1 MPQQSNRTARR
12 RLAATVITFGGA
24 VPPPSA
30 SCVRFVNAIRKIKS
44 SLLHVNRREIRRH
57 VMRVCS
63 IFSQMLQLFSRTE
76 FERGVIAHRAERHA
90 RGFTCWGQFVAMLFC
105 HLGRAQSLRE
115 ICGGLA
121 ASEGKLRHL
130 GLPDAPRRSTP
141 AYANEHRPW
150 QLYRSIFYQVFSR
163 CRQVAGGHGLRF
175 KNKLLSLDA
184 TLIELCATVFD
195 WAQYRRTKGAVKLHL
210 LLDHQGLLPSYA
222 VITEGRVHESRV
234 ARTLRFEP
242 GTIVVFDRGFTDYAW
257 FASLDADGVYFVTRM
272 KDNADYG
279 VVERRTVPAH
289 SPVPRDEIVFLY
301 KLARGADCD
310 LFLRR
315 LEVWDE
321 KQQRILVFLT
331 NHRHFA
337 GSTIAQIYR
346 QRWQIELFFKALKQN
361 LRIKTFVGTNPN
373 ALQIQI
379 WTALIA
385 LLLLKYLQLRA
396 RFGWSLSNL
405 AALLRQQLFVYRDL
419 WQWIDQPF
427 QPPPLLDAVAEQIP
441 LSWPANLDSRTAN
454 LNS

>member
-1 MPQQSNRTARR
+1 
-12 RLAATVITFGGA
+12 VI
-24 VPPPSA
+24 
-30 SCVRFVNAIRKIKS
+30 
-44 SLLHVNRREIRRH
+44 
-57 VMRVCS
+57 RVSS
-63 IFSQMLQLFSRTE
+63 IFSQMLQLFSRAE
-76 FERGVIAHRAERHA
+76 FERAVIEHQAERHA
-90 RGFTCWGQFVAMLFC
+90 RGFSCWGQFVAMLFC

-130 GLPDAPRRSTP
+130 GLPDAPKRSTL

-150 QLYRSIFYQVFSR
+150 QLYRSVFYQLLSR
-163 CRQVAGGHGLRF
+163 CREVAGPHGFRF

-184 TLIELCATVFD
+184 TLVELCATVFD

-222 VITEGRVHESRV
+222 LITEGRVHESRI
-234 ARTLRFEP
+234 ARRLRFEP
-242 GTIVVFDRGFTDYAW
+242 GTIVVFDRGYTDYTW
-257 FASLDADGVYFVTRM
+257 FATLDRDSVYFVTRM
-272 KDNADYG
+272 KENADYG
-279 VVERRTVPAH
+279 VVERRSVPERG
-289 SPVPRDEIVFLY
+289 SVQRDEIIFLY
-301 KLARGADCD
+301 KLARQGRPD

-315 LEVWDE
+315 IEVWDE
-321 KQQRILVFLT
+321 TQQRNLVFLT

-337 GSTIAQIYR
+337 ASTIAAIYR

-361 LRIKTFVGTNPN
+361 LRIKTFVGTSPN
-373 ALQIQI
+373 ALQVQV

-419 WQWIDQPF
+419 WVWIDQPF
-427 QPPPLLDAVAEQIP
+427 QPPPLLDAAAEQIA
-441 LSWPANLDSRTAN
+441 LFSSSNLDSRNHN
-454 LNS
+454 LNPEPQPRA